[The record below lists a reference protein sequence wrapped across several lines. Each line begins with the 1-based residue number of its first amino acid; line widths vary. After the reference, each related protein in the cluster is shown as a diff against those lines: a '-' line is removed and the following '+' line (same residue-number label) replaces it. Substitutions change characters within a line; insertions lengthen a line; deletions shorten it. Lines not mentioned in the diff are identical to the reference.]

1 MKTAAIRRSPD
12 ATLGAAVAHPLR
24 CRCLTI
30 LADRVASPAEIARE
44 LGLEVSNVG
53 YHVSA
58 LAEAGL
64 IEEVGQRPVR
74 GAVEHFYRA
83 VVRPITSAQDE
94 EELSL
99 DKRLSFARTIWSLIT
114 ANATTAI
121 QSGILVER
129 PEHHLTR
136 VPLRVDEQGWSELVE
151 AYMELYER
159 VYEIQTSSAKRLG
172 ETPDDPG
179 ISALSVLAFFETD
192 EQAPAIELATVTE
205 EDPAA
210 VTEEDPAAP

>member
-1 MKTAAIRRSPD
+1 MKSAATRRSPD

-44 LGLEVSNVG
+44 LRLEVSNVG
-53 YHVSA
+53 YHVGA
-58 LAEAGL
+58 LADAGL

-83 VVRPITSAQDE
+83 VVRPITSTEDE
-94 EELSL
+94 EELSIE
-99 DKRLSFARTIWSLIT
+99 KRLSFARTIWSLIT

-121 QSGILVER
+121 QSGVLVER
-129 PEHHLTR
+129 AEHHLTR
-136 VPLRVDEQGWSELVE
+136 VPLRVDELGWSELAE

-159 VYEIQTSSAKRLG
+159 VYEIQADAAKRLG
-172 ETPDDPG
+172 GVEDPG
-179 ISALSVLAFFETD
+179 ISVLSALAFFETP
-192 EQAPAIELATVTE
+192 EAAPSIELAPTAE
-205 EDPAA
+205 EEPAG
-210 VTEEDPAAP
+210 P

>member
-1 MKTAAIRRSPD
+1 MSSAAIRRSPD

-24 CRCLTI
+24 CRCLAI

-44 LGLEVSNVG
+44 LRLEVSNVG
-53 YHVSA
+53 YHVGA
-58 LAEAGL
+58 LASAGL

-83 VVRPITSAQDE
+83 VVRPLTSIEDE
-94 EELSL
+94 EALSI

-114 ANATTAI
+114 ANATTAL
-121 QSGILVER
+121 QSGVLVER

-136 VPLRVDEQGWSELVE
+136 VPIRVDEQGWDELAV

-159 VYEIQTSSAKRLG
+159 VYEIQADSAERLG
-172 ETPDDPG
+172 QDPEDPG
-179 ISALSVLAFFETD
+179 ISALSVLAFFETP
-192 EQAPAIELATVTE
+192 EAAPPVELATEE
-205 EDPAA
+205 EDEAA
-210 VTEEDPAAP
+210 EA

>member
-44 LGLEVSNVG
+44 LRLEVSNVG
-53 YHVSA
+53 YHVGA
-58 LAEAGL
+58 LADAGL

-83 VVRPITSAQDE
+83 IVRPITSAEDE
-94 EELSL
+94 KELSL
-99 DKRLSFARTIWSLIT
+99 DKRLSFARTIWSLIA

-121 QSGILVER
+121 QSGVLVER

-136 VPLRVDEQGWSELVE
+136 VPLRVDDEGWSELSE

-159 VYEIQTSSAKRLG
+159 VYEIQAEAAARLG
-172 ETPDDPG
+172 KTPEDPG
-179 ISALSVLAFFETD
+179 ISVLSVQAF
-192 EQAPAIELATVTE
+192 
-205 EDPAA
+205 
-210 VTEEDPAAP
+210 

>member
-12 ATLGAAVAHPLR
+12 ATLGATVAHPLR

-53 YHVSA
+53 YHVGA

-83 VVRPITSAQDE
+83 IVRPTIMADTEA
-94 EELSL
+94 ELSIE
-99 DKRLSFARTIWSLIT
+99 KRLSFARTIWSLIT

-121 QSGILVER
+121 QSGVLVER
-129 PEHHLTR
+129 PDHHLTR
-136 VPLRVDEQGWSELVE
+136 VPLRVDEEGWSDLAE

-159 VYEIQTSSAKRLG
+159 VYEIQTASAERLG
-172 ETPDDPG
+172 KDPDDPG
-179 ISALSVLAFFETD
+179 ISVLSALAFFETP
-192 EQAPAIELATVTE
+192 EAAPAIKLAPTPE
-205 EDPAA
+205 QEPAA
-210 VTEEDPAAP
+210 S

>member
-1 MKTAAIRRSPD
+1 MKSAAIRRSPD

-44 LGLEVSNVG
+44 LQLEVSNVG
-53 YHVSA
+53 YHVGA
-58 LAEAGL
+58 LADAGL
-64 IEEVGQRPVR
+64 IEEVGRRPVR

-83 VVRPITSAQDE
+83 VVRPITSAEDE

-114 ANATTAI
+114 ANATTALAAGTAI
-121 QSGILVER
+121 GR

-136 VPLRVDEQGWSELVE
+136 VPLRVDEQGWSELAD

-159 VYEIQTSSAKRLG
+159 VYEIQADAAERLG
-172 ETPDDPG
+172 QDSEDPG
-179 ISALSVLAFFETD
+179 ISVLSALAFFETP
-192 EQAPAIELATVTE
+192 ESAPAVELAPTTE
-205 EDPAA
+205 EDS
-210 VTEEDPAAP
+210 AAP

>member
-1 MKTAAIRRSPD
+1 MKTAATRRSPD

-44 LGLEVSNVG
+44 LRLEVSNVG
-53 YHVSA
+53 YHVGA
-58 LAEAGL
+58 LADAGL

-83 VVRPITSAQDE
+83 VVRPITSTETEADTDFDRR
-94 EELSL
+94 S
-99 DKRLSFARTIWSLIT
+99 SFARTTWSLIT
-114 ANATTAI
+114 ANATTALAA
-121 QSGILVER
+121 GTAVDR

-136 VPLRVDEQGWSELVE
+136 VPLRVDEQGWQEMSA

-159 VYEIQTSSAKRLG
+159 VYEIQADAAERLG
-172 ETPDDPG
+172 EDPDDPG
-179 ISALSVLAFFETD
+179 ISVLSVLSFFETP
-192 EQAPAIELATVTE
+192 EAAPAVELATGTE
-205 EDPAA
+205 DESPAA
-210 VTEEDPAAP
+210 

>member
-1 MKTAAIRRSPD
+1 MKTAATRRSPD

-53 YHVSA
+53 YHVGA
-58 LAEAGL
+58 LADAGL

-83 VVRPITSAQDE
+83 VVRPLTSIEDE

-114 ANATTAI
+114 ANATTAL
-121 QSGILVER
+121 QSGVLVER

-136 VPLRVDEQGWSELVE
+136 VPIRVDDRGWQDLAV

-159 VYEIQTSSAKRLG
+159 VYEIQAQCTERLG
-172 ETPDDPG
+172 EDPDDSG
-179 ISALSVLAFFETD
+179 ISVLSVLAFFETP
-192 EQAPAIELATVTE
+192 EAAPPVKLTTETE

-210 VTEEDPAAP
+210 S